1 MLVVGDGNTRVPEV
15 VDGVQSLAP
24 AATEEVG
31 TLGVGISAIGWRRSE
46 PSPVTRSGRSS
57 ESWPAEADAVRG
69 ATALPLDEST
79 FCPVLDALAET
90 SSFATGGRSPV
101 GRAGAAKLSVAV
113 NVRAHDLCIR
123 TVEDIIQPCLKQR
136 YDRVA

>member
-46 PSPVTRSGRSS
+46 PSPVMRSGRSS

-69 ATALPLDEST
+69 ATALPLDELTS
-79 FCPVLDALAET
+79 FPVLDVLAEALL
-90 SSFATGGRSPV
+90 FATAGPSPTGPSPAGPSPAGPSLAGPSPA
-101 GRAGAAKLSVAV
+101 GRAGAAKLSVTV
-113 NVRAHDLCIR
+113 NVRAHVL
-123 TVEDIIQPCLKQR
+123 
-136 YDRVA
+136 